1 MEIKFEQTQN
11 LELKITKEQI
21 FSIELLELNNI
32 ELEQMITK
40 EILEN
45 VILDYDYE
53 EENLSIENILKSHKQ
68 DYKKNDYS
76 IEEKD
81 YSQLPLTYLEDFRE
95 ILERDFLN
103 YKLSKKEIEIGKY
116 LIRNLKNNGYSSINN
131 SEISKKFKVNENL
144 IEKVREIIKKIDNR
158 GYASRNLKECLLSQ
172 IDESDILYYVV
183 DKHLDNLSKNKL
195 KEISKDM
202 NTTIFDVE
210 NFYQRVKKL
219 NPFPSSGQEAKE
231 MIPYIYPEIFITEKN
246 AKLEID
252 MIDSTENRLHFNDY
266 YIKLFETTKDQEL
279 SNYLKKKYER
289 ALFFIDA
296 INRRKSTIKKVVR
309 SIVEIQKNFFL
320 YDSSLEILN
329 LKILKEMTGLSES
342 TISRSI
348 KGKYLQSKKGIFP
361 LKYFL
366 VSGILN
372 SNISKDEIKNLIRGI
387 IEKENPKKP
396 YSDQKILNLL
406 KNKNVD
412 IKRRTIAKYRE
423 ELGILPSNLR
433 KRN

>member
-1 MEIKFEQTQN
+1 MEVKFEQTQN

-45 VILDYDYE
+45 VILDYDNE
-53 EENLSIENILKSHKQ
+53 EENLSIENILKSQKQ
-68 DYKKNDYS
+68 DREKNDYS

-103 YKLSKKEIEIGKY
+103 YKLSKEEIEIGKY

-131 SEISKKFKVNENL
+131 SEISKKFRVNENL

-183 DKHLDNLSKNKL
+183 DKHLENLGKNKL

-202 NTTIFDVE
+202 NVTIFDVE

-231 MIPYIYPEIFITEKN
+231 IIPYIYPEIFITEKN
-246 AKLEID
+246 SKLEID

-279 SNYLKKKYER
+279 LNYLKKKYER

-309 SIVEIQKNFFL
+309 SIVEIQKDFFL
-320 YDSSLEILN
+320 NNSSLKICN
-329 LKILKEMTGLSES
+329 LKILQEKTGLSES
-342 TISRSI
+342 TISRTI

-366 VSGILN
+366 VSGILK